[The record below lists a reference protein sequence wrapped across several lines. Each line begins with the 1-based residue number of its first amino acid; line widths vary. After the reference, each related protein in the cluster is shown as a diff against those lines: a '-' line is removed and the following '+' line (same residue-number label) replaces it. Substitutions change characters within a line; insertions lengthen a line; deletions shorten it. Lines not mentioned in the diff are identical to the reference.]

1 MAWQL
6 IQQNGLEGVNHEQLE
21 TLIVPDYSGQ
31 EKHEDEQ
38 AVDWEMAFNELEFG
52 EMAKQDR
59 IARERDEEQKKILEQ
74 QKALFMQQIKSS
86 EQKHEQERR
95 DAEQRQKEE

>member
-52 EMAKQDR
+52 EMAK
-59 IARERDEEQKKILEQ
+59 
-74 QKALFMQQIKSS
+74 
-86 EQKHEQERR
+86 
-95 DAEQRQKEE
+95 